1 MEKLGCKVFDAYN
14 GPTALAIPEAHPEI
28 QVLFTDVRMPGM
40 DGLEL
45 AEAAQR
51 LRPHLK
57 VVLTSGYVGSKDVP
71 EDLTFVPK
79 PWRSDDI
86 AAAITDLD

>member
-1 MEKLGCKVFDAYN
+1 LAVLVVEDFQQVRLTAVQIMENLGCKVFDAYN
-14 GPTALAIPEAHPEI
+14 GPTALAILEAHPEF
-28 QVLFTDVRMPGM
+28 QVLFTDMRIPGI

-57 VVLTSGYVGSKDVP
+57 VVLTSGYVGSKDVRR
-71 EDLTFVPK
+71 T
-79 PWRSDDI
+79 
-86 AAAITDLD
+86 